1 MTSLK
6 KFSSSTSLSVIF
18 LHGFPYDSRM
28 WKYQMD
34 LKEVNLC
41 AIDLLGAGS
50 KKEARLFTLEKMVD
64 VAFQEIQALGWNHII
79 LCGLSMG
86 GYVAQRMYEKY
97 SEKFKALI
105 FCDTRS
111 EADTNE
117 AKLKRAAGIEALTQS
132 GLHPFLEN
140 FIPQAVYPNAL
151 ETNLKL
157 KNELLEIASSQDPLG
172 LASQL
177 LAMQGRTDTTHVL
190 SNIKIPS
197 LVLCGEGDQIT
208 PKESMQNFAKSIP
221 NSEFRIIP
229 QAGHMAPLENPEL
242 VNNKIQE
249 FLKKVGTT
257 L

>member
-1 MTSLK
+1 MFALQK
-6 KFSSSTSLSVIF
+6 YSSSNQFSIVF

-34 LKEVNLC
+34 LENVNLC
-41 AIDLLGAGS
+41 ALDLLGAGS
-50 KKEARLFTLEKMVD
+50 KKDARLFTLEKMVD
-64 VAFQEIQALGWNHII
+64 VAFAEIQALGWKNII

-97 SEKFKALI
+97 PKEFKGLI

-117 AKLKRAAGIEALTQS
+117 AKLKRAAGIEALTQN
-132 GLHPFLEN
+132 GLHPFIEN

-151 ETNLKL
+151 ENNPKL
-157 KNELLEIASSQDPLG
+157 KTELLEIASSQDPNG

-190 SNIKIPS
+190 KTITIPT

-208 PKESMQNFAKSIP
+208 PKEGMLAFANQIP
-221 NSEFRIIP
+221 NSEFHIVP
-229 QAGHMAPLENPEL
+229 NAGHMAPFEKPEI
-242 VNNKIQE
+242 VNGVIQKFINKVD
-249 FLKKVGTT
+249 LK
-257 L
+257 